1 MSTSTH
7 REVTLRHIIDKQTF
21 EITAT
26 SIPVAQQWEQKSP
39 GIVRDLISP
48 CVESCFDMFAGGAKD
63 HIIID
68 KLEIELGEISESNFR
83 QVVPERLRK
92 ALIKALG
99 NYARVATSV
108 DFAGITTESL
118 NRPFQISQ
126 KTSVLYSF
134 IYFLKSGLLP
144 WWVEPSDVLWSTE
157 WVAQLGAEDVEKIME
172 VGQNPV
178 AEQRL
183 IYQYDDDF
191 LSALVA
197 GPTGLLQA
205 EIINIWLALSQKE
218 VDVSRQQLRKLR
230 QEFWQFWI
238 GVAANK
244 ASASTIIDAFTA
256 FIFEDEIKRKIITS
270 VLHSELLKSI
280 DQADGTGFIKKVL
293 HKLGK
298 KLSEHSETHTQSES
312 SRSPLKVMDQS
323 SRPAVT
329 DRVKKVL
336 QGAAT
341 PREISTQVDEEAG
354 TKALHLQDTELR
366 VHSAVSKPQQSAND
380 IQEGMLV
387 QDAGIVLLHPF
398 LLELFK
404 ECELW
409 HDGHWRQ
416 LSSSH
421 KAVYLLAWLSSGDTD
436 IPEYLLPLHKTLCG
450 VPLEEP
456 LETGFELNQTDIANC
471 TDLLKAV
478 VNHWTAIGRT
488 SPDGLREGFLQRPGK
503 LEKKKKGWLLTVEKK
518 AQDVLLGKLPW
529 GISIISYPWMNE
541 QQFHVNWT

>member
-7 REVTLRHIIDKQTF
+7 REVTLRHIIDKQIF

-26 SIPVAQQWEQKSP
+26 SIPVAQQWEQKCP

-48 CVESCFDMFAGGAKD
+48 CVVSCFDRFAGGAED

-68 KLEIELGEISESNFR
+68 KLEIELGEISEGNFR

-99 NYARVATSV
+99 NYAPMATSV

-118 NRPFQISQ
+118 QRPLQISK

-134 IYFLKSGLLP
+134 IYFLQSGLLT
-144 WWVEPSDVLWSTE
+144 WWVEPSDVAWSTE
-157 WVAQLGAEDVEKIME
+157 WVSQLGAKDVEKIIE
-172 VGQNPV
+172 VVQAPV
-178 AEQRL
+178 AGQRL
-183 IYQYDDDF
+183 IYQCDDEF

-197 GPTGLLQA
+197 GPTGFSQA
-205 EIINIWLALSQKE
+205 EIIHIWSALNEKE
-218 VDVSRQQLRKLR
+218 VAVSRRQLRGLR
-230 QEFWQFWI
+230 KDFWQFWI

-244 ASASTIIDAFTA
+244 ASASAIIDAFTT

-270 VLHSELLKSI
+270 VLNSELLRPI
-280 DQADGTGFIKKVL
+280 DLADGTGFIKKVL

-298 KLSEHSETHTQSES
+298 KLSENSETHTQSES
-312 SRSPLKVMDQS
+312 SRSPLKVTDQN

-329 DRVKKVL
+329 DRVEKVL

-341 PREISTQVDEEAG
+341 PRDDEEAG
-354 TKALHLQDTELR
+354 TKALHLQEAELR

-380 IQEGMLV
+380 IQEGILV

-409 HDGHWRQ
+409 QDGHWRQ
-416 LSSSH
+416 ISSPH
-421 KAVYLLAWLSSGDTD
+421 KAVYLLAWLGSGDTEL
-436 IPEYLLPLHKTLCG
+436 PEYLLPLHKTLCG
-450 VPLEEP
+450 VPLDEP
-456 LETGFELNQTDIANC
+456 LETGFELNQADFANC

-488 SPDGLREGFLQRPGK
+488 SPEGLREGFLQRQGK
-503 LEKKKKGWLLTVEKK
+503 LENKKKGWLLTVEKK
-518 AQDVLLGKLPW
+518 AQDVLLSRLPW
-529 GISIISYPWMNE
+529 GISIISYPWMNG
-541 QQFHVNWT
+541 QKFHVNWT